1 MNKILN
7 FVEEKLAPPLNKMAN
22 QHHLNAVKNGMMV
35 TVPLTIIGS
44 LFLLVPNIPIDFIKS
59 FFEPYAAMITTVNS
73 VTIGIVGLVGAASVA
88 YYFAEGYTDIKIDA
102 LITAIISVAA
112 FLLITVNEEFGINTE
127 LFGTKGLFTAIIV
140 ALLTGTIMHFFQKRN
155 LVIHFPH

>member
-88 YYFAEGYTDIKIDA
+88 YYCCFY
-102 LITAIISVAA
+102 
-112 FLLITVNEEFGINTE
+112 FNYC
-127 LFGTKGLFTAIIV
+127 
-140 ALLTGTIMHFFQKRN
+140 
-155 LVIHFPH
+155 

>member
-7 FVEEKLAPPLNKMAN
+7 FVEEKLEPPLNKMAN

-59 FFEPYAAMITTVNS
+59 FIENFI
-73 VTIGIVGLVGAASVA
+73 
-88 YYFAEGYTDIKIDA
+88 YFKIQI
-102 LITAIISVAA
+102 LGGC
-112 FLLITVNEEFGINTE
+112 LLWDSNQI
-127 LFGTKGLFTAIIV
+127 LK
-140 ALLTGTIMHFFQKRN
+140 
-155 LVIHFPH
+155 